1 VEDEMA
7 VAVAERVPGRG
18 RLHVHARGR
27 KDHERDSAEVVNDLR
42 RLFKAIQ
49 EHSKAILRR
58 TGLSGPQVWALTI
71 LAAEPRLSLGE
82 LAERLFAHPSTVSGI
97 VDRLEK
103 RGAIRRAIDPLD
115 GRGIR
120 LSLTPLGRRVLK
132 RSPPPFQVGLRAAL
146 DNLPSAQLRHL
157 RKGLERVVKETS
169 ARRFASSFFD
179 VEDRAPRRAARAGG
193 SRERGPSSPTRR

>member
-1 VEDEMA
+1 VKIR
-7 VAVAERVPGRG
+7 ERALVSEKVDRRSG
-18 RLHVHARGR
+18 A
-27 KDHERDSAEVVNDLR
+27 KAQEAAEVVNNLR

-49 EHSKAILRR
+49 EHSKAILRK

-71 LAAEPRLSLGE
+71 LDAEPELSLGE

-103 RGAIRRAIDPLD
+103 RGAIRRAVDPLD

-120 LSLTPLGRRVLK
+120 LSLTPPGRRLLK

-146 DNLPSAQLRHL
+146 EELPASQLRQL
-157 RKGLERVVKETS
+157 RRGLERVVTETS
-169 ARRFASSFFD
+169 ARGMAPTFFD
-179 VEDRAPRRAARAGG
+179 VEALMPRRFGRAQ
-193 SRERGPSSPTRR
+193 RRWES